1 MTHMYAALGDS
12 LTHGTDPEGEGR
24 WPDAVAAALGCGY
37 ANLAKIGATSRDVE
51 DEQLGPALVL
61 RADLVSLI
69 CGANDVLES
78 VRPDPG
84 SFAQA

>member
-37 ANLAKIGATSRDVE
+37 ANLAKIGATTYFASVHGWDH
-51 DEQLGPALVL
+51 DD
-61 RADLVSLI
+61 ADAAMLI
-69 CGANDVLES
+69 AILLTA
-78 VRPDPG
+78 G
-84 SFAQA
+84 SPS